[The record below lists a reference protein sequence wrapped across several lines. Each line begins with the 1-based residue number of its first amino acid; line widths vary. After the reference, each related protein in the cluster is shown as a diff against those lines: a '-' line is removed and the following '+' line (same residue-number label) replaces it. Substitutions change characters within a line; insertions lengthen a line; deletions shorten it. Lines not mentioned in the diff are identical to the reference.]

1 MLRQSFRSRLDNR
14 YVYLRGGL
22 RIREPQVSRWTAL
35 GVMMTFFVM
44 LPLDIDVP
52 ALNLCLMA
60 VARWAVLAGVPD
72 AVLARGQVA

>member
-1 MLRQSFRSRLDNR
+1 M
-14 YVYLRGGL
+14 
-22 RIREPQVSRWTAL
+22 SRWTAL

-60 VARWAVLAGVPD
+60 VVRWAVLAGVPD
-72 AVLARGQVA
+72 TMFVRGQAA

>member
-1 MLRQSFRSRLDNR
+1 
-14 YVYLRGGL
+14 
-22 RIREPQVSRWTAL
+22 VSRWTAL

-60 VARWAVLAGVPD
+60 VVRWAVLAGVPD
-72 AVLARGQVA
+72 TMFVRGQAA

>member
-1 MLRQSFRSRLDNR
+1 M
-14 YVYLRGGL
+14 
-22 RIREPQVSRWTAL
+22 SRWTAL

-60 VARWAVLAGVPD
+60 VARWAVLAGFPD
-72 AVLARGQVA
+72 TMFARGQVA

>member
-1 MLRQSFRSRLDNR
+1 
-14 YVYLRGGL
+14 
-22 RIREPQVSRWTAL
+22 VSRWTAL